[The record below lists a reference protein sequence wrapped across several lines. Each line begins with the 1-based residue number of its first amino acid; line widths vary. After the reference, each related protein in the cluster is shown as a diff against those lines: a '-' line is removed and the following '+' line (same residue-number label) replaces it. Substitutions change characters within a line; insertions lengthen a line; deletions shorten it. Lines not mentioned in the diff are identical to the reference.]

1 MSTIVHTT
9 YCHLVSLTRIHY
21 SYLYPCFRHHCWYQ
35 WPHDLEMALTLDLWL
50 LADAVCRAAT
60 PWELCDGWLVL
71 LEWTTPSPGPVE
83 SQAVKVRQT
92 VNIGSRQSHFLNEWA
107 QNIITNKLDERKGTH
122 NRYKQTLPPWGM
134 KMEVAAVTVAV
145 MWQSVSRLERN
156 HLLQAVLHKVENG
169 WI

>member
-107 QNIITNKLDERKGTH
+107 QNIITNKLDERKGTQQIQA
-122 NRYKQTLPPWGM
+122 NTSTMRYEDGGGCSYCGCD
-134 KMEVAAVTVAV
+134 VAV
-145 MWQSVSRLERN
+145 SFPTRN
-156 HLLQAVLHKVENG
+156 KSSTPG
-169 WI
+169 CIT